1 MCDIMIGS
9 DQTIDRV
16 PQVAAEMA
24 AVDDDPSQAGT
35 RAAFPQQRDMH
46 TIRGALV
53 EVVDDRAA
61 DRDDPEAAGAV

>member
-1 MCDIMIGS
+1 
-9 DQTIDRV
+9 
-16 PQVAAEMA
+16 MA